1 MQLDSSLAKQTQMKW
16 LLNDFLGN
24 LPRQHKPSIWSL
36 LFPSLSPVSSPSFS
50 SPNISI
56 FLTLIFC
63 HFSCVF
69 FFDLLALLSLLIS
82 TVIFLSCVNPFCA
95 GKRIYTF
102 LIHFTFFLSCL
113 DSCLFCFVAPFTPLL
128 LLSPSDLDKHQFSIC
143 QTF

>member
-24 LPRQHKPSIWSL
+24 PPRQRKPSIWSL

-50 SPNISI
+50 SPIISI

-63 HFSCVF
+63 HFPCVF

-82 TVIFLSCVNPFCA
+82 TVIFLSCANPFSCA
-95 GKRIYTF
+95 PF
-102 LIHFTFFLSCL
+102 LIHFTFFSLSRL
-113 DSCLFCFVAPFTPLL
+113 DSCLFCFVALFTPLL
-128 LLSPSDLDKHQFSIC
+128 LLSPSDLDKHQFSIR